1 MKKSRLEQNIN
12 KEKRDAPI
20 GQGVIF
26 VKTRKSDDRIWN
38 MTEALVAFAEA
49 TDVEVVDVIVDETCG
64 CDIDRDEIDRLCE
77 WIENSPVGIIFLLS
91 LEDITRDLDD
101 LEKFLERAAKYGMI
115 IVDMS
120 SHAVLLPNFDE
131 RESEC

>member
-1 MKKSRLEQNIN
+1 MENNRFKQNIN
-12 KEKRDAPI
+12 IEEREPLI

-26 VKTRKSDDRIWN
+26 VKTRKSDDKIWN
-38 MTEALVAFAEA
+38 ITEALVAFADV
-49 TDVEVVDVIVDETCG
+49 TDVEVVDVIVDESFG
-64 CDIDRDEIDRLCE
+64 CDIDRAEIDRLCD
-77 WIENSPVGIIFLLS
+77 WIENSPVGIIFLQS
-91 LEDITRDLDD
+91 LQDITRDMDD
-101 LEKFLERAAKYGMI
+101 LDKFLERAAKYGMI